1 MFICFLAIV
10 DVFAQDN
17 KLATMEKRARELHR
31 VIGLDD
37 KEQWKKFMKENYT
50 KSLQERPVKSNVETT
65 DQESKSSAT
74 TTSTGGLLEEKLK
87 VFERL
92 HGMFGKSKI
101 ISLKPNN
108 EKIDMT
114 LENSSGDKGN
124 FSITFENKTP
134 YLIDG
139 VRAEVSHH

>member
-1 MFICFLAIV
+1 MAIA
-10 DVFAQDN
+10 DVLAQDN
-17 KLATMEKRARELHR
+17 KLAIMEKRARELHR
-31 VIGLDD
+31 VIGLND

-65 DQESKSSAT
+65 DKESNGSAT
-74 TTSTGGLLEEKLK
+74 STSTTGILEEKLK

-101 ISLKPNN
+101 ISLKPIN

-124 FSITFENKTP
+124 FSITFENQTP